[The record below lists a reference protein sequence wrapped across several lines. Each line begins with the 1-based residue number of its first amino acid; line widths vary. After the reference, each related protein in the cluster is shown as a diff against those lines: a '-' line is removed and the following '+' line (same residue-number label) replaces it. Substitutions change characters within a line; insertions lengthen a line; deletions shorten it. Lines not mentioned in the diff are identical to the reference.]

1 MKKKLLTLVAA
12 VMVTLICH
20 AVSDNG
26 GAKYLTVTLKGGS
39 EVSYS
44 LENFRVTYGEGN
56 MYVESAGEKFT
67 LSTVSL
73 VNMFFSETPTSI
85 SSPKVKAAVIV
96 NTGEELLVNSERSGM
111 LKVYSSEGAQLLF
124 AKIKTGENAVD
135 LSSLS
140 KGIYVVTLN
149 GQSVKF
155 ERK

>member
-1 MKKKLLTLVAA
+1 MKKKLFTLVAA
-12 VMVTLICH
+12 VMVTLVCH

-26 GAKYLTVTLKGGS
+26 GAKYLTVTLEGGS

-67 LSTVSL
+67 LSTASL

-85 SSPKVKAAVIV
+85 SAPTVNAAVIV
-96 NTGEELLVNSERSGM
+96 NNGGELLVNSGRSGV
-111 LKVYSSEGAQLLF
+111 LKVYSSEGAQVLSS
-124 AKIKTGENAVD
+124 KIKAGENTVD
-135 LSSLS
+135 LSSLF

>member
-12 VMVTLICH
+12 VMVTLICY

-26 GAKYLTVTLKGGS
+26 GAKYLTVTLKDGS

-67 LSTVSL
+67 LSTVNL
-73 VNMFFSETPTSI
+73 VNMFFSETPNSI
-85 SSPKVKAAVIV
+85 SSPKVKTAVIV
-96 NTGEELLVNSERSGM
+96 NNGGELLVNSERSGM

-135 LSSLS
+135 LSSFS